1 MTREAGERAS
11 GRASGSMS
19 SSRATGAAPLFPSE
33 EGDVLAVPGFG
44 FLPQWF
50 YEQVE
55 SVSDE
60 FGLNAINDTWHRNS
74 AKCQIVE
81 LLFNQSV
88 FPIASHANAE
98 SDSDPAAAAAARE
111 AAAVMCPPL
120 FDNASCFPAT
130 PAGHLMEIP
139 CMEEYHG
146 IRFNTS
152 GKRHA
157 NSQSMDYY
165 GKWKPTMETS
175 LFQSVHWV
183 PDVCST
189 VGPAKN

>member
-1 MTREAGERAS
+1 MTSEASERA
-11 GRASGSMS
+11 RARGGSMS
-19 SSRATGAAPLFPSE
+19 SSRATAAASLFPSE
-33 EGDVLAVPGFG
+33 ESDVISVPGFG
-44 FLPQWF
+44 FLPRWF

-55 SVSDE
+55 GFSEE

-88 FPIASHANAE
+88 FPFASHADAE
-98 SDSDPAAAAAARE
+98 SDSAA

-130 PAGHLMEIP
+130 PAGRLMEIP

-152 GKRHA
+152 GRKCMVHSLENTVLVRPKRGNDKTPLKRA
-157 NSQSMDYY
+157 
-165 GKWKPTMETS
+165 
-175 LFQSVHWV
+175 
-183 PDVCST
+183 
-189 VGPAKN
+189 